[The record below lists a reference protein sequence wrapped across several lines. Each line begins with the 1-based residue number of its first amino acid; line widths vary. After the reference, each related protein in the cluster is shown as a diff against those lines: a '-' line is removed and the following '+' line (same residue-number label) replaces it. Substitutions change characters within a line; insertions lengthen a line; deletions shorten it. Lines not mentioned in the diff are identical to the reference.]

1 MRWLAVGVEAEA
13 AAVVVGGAGLDGGR
27 ERKGRGETAA
37 GLYGG

>member
-1 MRWLAVGVEAEA
+1 MVVVGVEAEA
-13 AAVVVGGAGLDGGR
+13 VVVVGGAGLDGGR